1 MKKIFLTD
9 LLKEAEEKHMERIN
23 VFDFYRYKRKTGFVR
38 VIVHKLPDGQ
48 AAKARKRKIRQASKN
63 QREIRTTTLLSAG

>member
-9 LLKEAEEKHMERIN
+9 LLKEAEEKHMEWIN
-23 VFDFYRYKRKTGFVR
+23 VFDFYRYKWKTGFVR
-38 VIVHKLPDGQ
+38 VIVHKLPYGQ

-63 QREIRTTTLLSAG
+63 QREIQTATLLSAG